1 MTRTLTL
8 HTDGGNLQCQMHEQ
22 DPGDTAVL
30 WVFGAGG
37 GFNGPAGGIYPR
49 LSLRLAA
56 DGIAGF
62 ELAYRHP
69 ARLGPCVQD
78 VLAGMEWLKAGGRRR
93 VILVGHSFGGA
104 VVISAGALSRD
115 VIGVA
120 ALSSQLYGTEA
131 IAEIAPR
138 PVVFLHGEADEIL
151 PAQCSRELYRLARQP
166 KQLHLYPGCSHGL
179 DECREALDRDLLA
192 WLTRV
197 AAGWSSDSDSGAA
210 S

>member
-8 HTDGGNLQCQMHEQ
+8 QTDGGNLHCRMHEQ
-22 DPGDTAVL
+22 APGDTAVL

-56 DGIAGF
+56 DGVAGL

-69 ARLGPCVQD
+69 ARLDPCVQD
-78 VLAGMEWLKAGGRRR
+78 ALVGIEWLKRIGRPR

-104 VVISAGALSRD
+104 VVISAAAASPD
-115 VIGVA
+115 VVGVA
-120 ALSSQLYGTEA
+120 ALSSQLYGAEA
-131 IAEIAPR
+131 IAHIAPR

-151 PAQCSRELYRLARQP
+151 PDRCSRELYRLARDP
-166 KQLHLYPGCSHGL
+166 KQLHLYPGCRHGL

-197 AAGWSSDSDSGAA
+197 ARGWSAHEGSGTR